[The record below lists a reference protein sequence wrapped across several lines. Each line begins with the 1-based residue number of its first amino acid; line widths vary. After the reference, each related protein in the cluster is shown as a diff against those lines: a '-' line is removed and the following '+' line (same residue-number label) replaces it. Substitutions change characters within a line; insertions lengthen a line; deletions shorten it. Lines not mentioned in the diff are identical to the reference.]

1 MIIITQEWNE
11 CIHKKSW
18 TKGVAKAAADVNAKK
33 DEEFKNKSSKTA
45 SLFFLPLPPPG
56 PAAGLRVQARDSDA
70 ILLYCRIKC
79 RMERMYTQKE
89 VDDAIAANIAK
100 KEEEFKNMTFLQGI
114 N

>member
-45 SLFFLPLPPPG
+45 SLLFLPLPPPG

-70 ILLYCRIKC
+70 ILLYCR
-79 RMERMYTQKE
+79 MGRMYTQKE
-89 VDDAIAANIAK
+89 VDDAIAANSAK